1 MVCSNCA
8 VYDPLMSHNGGY
20 GSTMPKSHRFFRAIK
35 YLLSPKRSS
44 HLRQKARVPKFS
56 LMTFNKCF
64 VLGSLR
70 EKWKINSWL
79 ISYQLISPI
88 KENSELWLYL
98 VIKVQKTLSAASFNF
113 QKPDCRILSY
123 RWQMERRPDEGY
135 LIFICLCM
143 QC

>member
-56 LMTFNKCF
+56 LMTFSKCF

-70 EKWKINSWL
+70 QESPMLMVGKN
-79 ISYQLISPI
+79 YQLIFPI
-88 KENSELWLYL
+88 RKNPNLSL
-98 VIKVQKTLSAASFNF
+98 VFSKFRNFCCYSFNN
-113 QKPDCRILSY
+113 QQLECIIAHP
-123 RWQMERRPDEGY
+123 
-135 LIFICLCM
+135 
-143 QC
+143 

>member
-20 GSTMPKSHRFFRAIK
+20 GSTMPKSHRFFKAIK

-64 VLGSLR
+64 VLGSLKGENQR
-70 EKWKINSWL
+70 L
-79 ISYQLISPI
+79 I
-88 KENSELWLYL
+88 
-98 VIKVQKTLSAASFNF
+98 V
-113 QKPDCRILSY
+113 
-123 RWQMERRPDEGY
+123 G
-135 LIFICLCM
+135 
-143 QC
+143 

>member
-20 GSTMPKSHRFFRAIK
+20 GSTMPKSHRFFKAIK

-64 VLGSLR
+64 VLGSL
-70 EKWKINSWL
+70 IGTCPTSNF
-79 ISYQLISPI
+79 SYNVNIPCHHEQRLF
-88 KENSELWLYL
+88 LCFQRFQWH
-98 VIKVQKTLSAASFNF
+98 TLLLPPFLL
-113 QKPDCRILSY
+113 PLLLSQWALFSQRY
-123 RWQMERRPDEGY
+123 SIWPN
-135 LIFICLCM
+135 
-143 QC
+143 

>member
-20 GSTMPKSHRFFRAIK
+20 GSTMPKSHRFFKAIK

-70 EKWKINSWL
+70 RENPELKVAKKLPIKEKKSF
-79 ISYQLISPI
+79 PI
-88 KENSELWLYL
+88 KENLYSRCGFT
-98 VIKVQKTLSAASFNF
+98 Q
-113 QKPDCRILSY
+113 
-123 RWQMERRPDEGY
+123 
-135 LIFICLCM
+135 
-143 QC
+143 